1 MINNGFKNDT
11 LYYSNFCRHCKA
23 LLAFLSKNGFGDKM
37 ECICIDKRSLGKTGG
52 WTIHLDNGTQHL
64 LPPNIDRVPALLLVK
79 QKFQVKYGK
88 EIQDYLSPAVEKK
101 NDEAVQGNGDY
112 LTFSQT
118 TFSNNF
124 SAF

>member
-1 MINNGFKNDT
+1 MFKNDT
-11 LYYSNFCRHCKA
+11 LYYSNYCRNCKA
-23 LLAFLSKNGFGDKM
+23 LLTFISKNGFGDKM
-37 ECICIDKRSLGKTGG
+37 ECICIDNRTLGKSGC
-52 WTIHLDNGTQHL
+52 WTIYLDNGTQHL

-79 QKFQVKYGK
+79 QKNHVKYGK
-88 EIQDYLSPAVEKK
+88 EIQEYLAPAVQKK

-118 TFSNNF
+118 TFSDKF

>member
-1 MINNGFKNDT
+1 MFKNDT
-11 LYYSNFCRHCKA
+11 LFYSNLCPHSKSILSFI
-23 LLAFLSKNGFGDKM
+23 SKNGFGDKM
-37 ECICIDKRSLGKTGG
+37 EFICIDKRCLGKNGE
-52 WTIHLDNGTQHL
+52 WIIQLDNGTQHL

-101 NDEAVQGNGDY
+101 NNDAVQGNGDY
-112 LTFSQT
+112 LSFSQT
-118 TFSNNF
+118 TFSDNF

>member
-1 MINNGFKNDT
+1 MFQNGFKNDT
-11 LYYSNFCRHCKA
+11 LYYSNLCRHSKA

-37 ECICIDKRSLGKTGG
+37 ECICIDKRSLGKNGG

-79 QKFQVKYGK
+79 DKYRVVFGK
-88 EIQDYLSPAVEKK
+88 DIQTHLDPVVEKK

-112 LTFSQT
+112 LTFTQT
-118 TFSNNF
+118 AFSDAF